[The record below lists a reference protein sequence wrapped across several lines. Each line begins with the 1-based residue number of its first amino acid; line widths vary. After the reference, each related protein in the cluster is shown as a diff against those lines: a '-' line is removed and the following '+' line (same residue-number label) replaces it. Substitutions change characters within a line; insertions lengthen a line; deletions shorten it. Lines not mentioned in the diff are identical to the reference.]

1 MAETAKNTFSRVDFP
16 LVIPHKGD
24 IVAARFPP
32 FAEEWQMRIKF
43 HPVLARLLFG
53 KCVTV
58 QPARDRRMAY
68 SNLVG
73 DGCLREAKL
82 A

>member
-1 MAETAKNTFSRVDFP
+1 
-16 LVIPHKGD
+16 L
-24 IVAARFPP
+24 
-32 FAEEWQMRIKF
+32 
-43 HPVLARLLFG
+43 LARLLFG

>member
-1 MAETAKNTFSRVDFP
+1 MYEPIGEGVACRYQFP
-16 LVIPHKGD
+16 MQLGD

-43 HPVLARLLFG
+43 HPLLARLLFG